1 MKKKIKIICFDI
13 DNVICKTSG
22 NDYERSKP
30 DKTGIK
36 IINNLYDKGFY
47 IKIFTARY
55 MGRFKENK
63 KKVIKKHK
71 ETENFL
77 KTWGLKYSELIM
89 CKPSYDIFVDD
100 KTFGF
105 SSKWKEY
112 FKKLK

>member
-47 IKIFTARY
+47 IKKR
-55 MGRFKENK
+55 
-63 KKVIKKHK
+63 
-71 ETENFL
+71 L
-77 KTWGLKYSELIM
+77 
-89 CKPSYDIFVDD
+89 
-100 KTFGF
+100 
-105 SSKWKEY
+105 
-112 FKKLK
+112 